1 MFFFLT
7 SNPLDAPVRW
17 QTWCCPKETPGHL
30 RTIVWSCHTYERSCH
45 TYERPAAMTRPLANS
60 PMSILD
66 MTHSYVWHDSFICVT
81 WFVYNVFIR
90 LVLVDSFI
98 HWVIWQCIILLM
110 WHMTYAYVWHDSF
123 LCVTWIIYMCDMT
136 HSINSLAIFSEY
148 EADFLKYIPDSTTQ
162 DMLLKSQ
169 NEFTI

>member
-123 LCVTWIIYMCDMT
+123 LCVTWLTHMCHLT
-136 HSINSLAIFSEY
+136 HSHVWNDTSIMYTSAWYWWTHL
-148 EADFLKYIPDSTTQ
+148 STGVFDNALSYWRDT
-162 DMLLKSQ
+162 
-169 NEFTI
+169 

>member
-123 LCVTWIIYMCDMT
+123 LCVTWLTHMCHLT
-136 HSINSLAIFSEY
+136 HSHVWNDTSIMYTSAWYWWTHL
-148 EADFLKYIPDSTTQ
+148 STEVFDNALSYWRDT
-162 DMLLKSQ
+162 
-169 NEFTI
+169 